1 MDTAKNQP
9 ELTPEEKREERFERW
24 LSPSDVKFSSPE
36 AEKAYKAR
44 ATRFIKA
51 IKLEEPD
58 RVPVQIPAG
67 SFPAY
72 YAGITLQT
80 VMYDYDEL
88 RRAWLKFLHDFDM
101 DLYDNPG
108 FIFPGRVY
116 EILDYKLYKW
126 PGHGLPS
133 DISMHQFVEDEYMK
147 ADEYDAFIK
156 DPFDFSLRY
165 FLPRA
170 WGALAPFDSMA
181 RFTSALSMPFQLM
194 SLCARLDFQP
204 VFRAIKEASQELEK
218 WQAVVSECGQVA
230 KEAGFPSSAGGMAL
244 APFDTFADMF
254 RGTRGIAM
262 DMYRQPDKLLEAM
275 EVVTPQSIESAVAAA
290 DVAGCPMVFI
300 PLHKGADAFMSSKQY
315 EKFYWP
321 TFRKLLMGLINE
333 GCVPVMV
340 ADGSYNK
347 RLEIIKDL
355 PKASVLWIFEQTDM
369 AKAKEIL
376 GDTAC
381 IGGNV
386 TAAQL
391 YTSTPQAIKEY
402 CRKLIE
408 VCGKG
413 GGYILTLGSSVDKC
427 NPDNLQAIIEAAK
440 EYGVYK

>member
-1 MDTAKNQP
+1 MDIVDNWS
-9 ELTPEEKREERFERW
+9 ELTPEQKREERFKRW
-24 LSPSDVKFSSPE
+24 LSPDVKFVSPE
-36 AEKAYKAR
+36 AEKGYKER
-44 ATRFIKA
+44 LTRFITV

-72 YAGITLQT
+72 YAGTDLRTI
-80 VMYDYDEL
+80 MYDYDEL

-101 DLYDNPG
+101 DLYDSPG
-108 FIFPGRVY
+108 FIFSGRVY
-116 EILDYKLYKW
+116 EMLDYKLYKW
-126 PGHGLPS
+126 PGHGLAP
-133 DISMHQFVEDEYMK
+133 DISMQQFVEDEYMQ

-165 FLPRA
+165 FLPRT
-170 WGALAPFDSMA
+170 WGALAPFGSMA
-181 RFTSALSMPFQLM
+181 RFASALSMPFQLM
-194 SLCARLDFQP
+194 SLGIRRDFQP
-204 VFRAIKEASQELEK
+204 VFRAIKEAGQELEK
-218 WQAVVSECGQVA
+218 WQAVVSECDQAV

-244 APFDTFADMF
+244 APFDTFADLF
-254 RGTRGIAM
+254 RGTRGISM
-262 DMYRQPDKLLEAM
+262 DMHRQPDKLLEAM
-275 EVVTPQSIESAVAAA
+275 EIVTPQSIESAVAAA
-290 DVAGCPMVFI
+290 DITGCPMVFI
-300 PLHKGADAFMSSKQY
+300 PLHKGADAFMSDKQF
-315 EKFYWP
+315 EEFYWP

-333 GCVPVMV
+333 GCVPIMV
-340 ADGSYNK
+340 ADGSYNR

-355 PKASVLWIFEQTDM
+355 PRASVLWIFEQTDM

-391 YTSTPQAIKEY
+391 YASTPQDIKEY

-413 GGYILTLGSSVDKC
+413 GGYMLTLGSSVDKC
-427 NPDNLQAIIEAAK
+427 NPDNLQAVIEAAK